1 MKEVLVILTALTM
14 VGCSSSGKKN
24 TGARGS
30 HADWHWNNFVGVGH
44 RSGYG
49 SEDIN
54 RYSIN
59 IMYKDG
65 DRRSGSWWSM
75 DECGCHAWN
84 LKLGKYSHEMVFA
97 GNPVLPD
104 HETGPAWLSSH
115 ESLHSYIESSPE
127 FGGNP
132 LPPSHRRG
140 GSASHPDS
148 IFSQGK
154 WRSCRSIVQG
164 RWPALVNKNRPVG
177 FKWLVIPVTDTPPV
191 SCDEGVQ
198 ANNWHN

>member
-1 MKEVLVILTALTM
+1 MKEALVVLTALTM
-14 VGCSSSGKKN
+14 AGCSSGNKN

-65 DRRSGSWWSM
+65 DRKSGSWWSM

-84 LKLGKYSHEMVFA
+84 LKLGKYNHEMVFA

-104 HETGPAWLSSH
+104 HATGPAWLSSH
-115 ESLHSYIESSPE
+115 ESLHANLSYSS
-127 FGGNP
+127 
-132 LPPSHRRG
+132 
-140 GSASHPDS
+140 
-148 IFSQGK
+148 
-154 WRSCRSIVQG
+154 
-164 RWPALVNKNRPVG
+164 
-177 FKWLVIPVTDTPPV
+177 
-191 SCDEGVQ
+191 
-198 ANNWHN
+198 